1 MSGGKTFISLC
12 LASAFGSGGSSG
24 CAWASSTNHEPGA
37 PGREE
42 GFHPRQFEVKRDSKR
57 WVPHSGASNHMTSV
71 REVFA
76 ELVSNIRGIV
86 KFGDGSMVEIEG
98 IGTVL
103 FVCKN
108 GEHHSLTVVYL
119 IPTTTNIIGLGQL
132 DEIGYEVIISGGLM
146 RVRDDQN
153 RLLAKAQ
160 QSSNRLYV
168 LNLSIAQPMSFVVK
182 GAEGAWLWHA

>member
-1 MSGGKTFISLC
+1 
-12 LASAFGSGGSSG
+12 
-24 CAWASSTNHEPGA
+24 
-37 PGREE
+37 
-42 GFHPRQFEVKRDSKR
+42 
-57 WVPHSGASNHMTSV
+57 MTDV
-71 REVFA
+71 REVSV
-76 ELVSNIRGIV
+76 ELNSNIRRIV
-86 KFGDGSMVEIEG
+86 KFGDGSVVEIEG

-108 GEHHSLTVVYL
+108 GEHQSLTVVYL
-119 IPTTTNIIGLGQL
+119 ISKLTTNIIGLGQL

-153 RLLAKAQ
+153 RLLAKVQ